1 MFTKPIGRT
10 LSIAA
15 LAMTS
20 WSALAEEGIE
30 EVIVTGSYLKKSTE
44 NSASPLTVMSKVE
57 LDQMAA
63 TDMKDV
69 VSNLTFSSGSIGGSA
84 TAFYGGDN
92 STGNANVNLRNLGSG
107 ATLVLVN
114 GKRNVSTS
122 FDNIGSGYLDVDGLI
137 PNIALERVEIVKDGS
152 SALYGSDA
160 IAGVVNFI
168 TRKNFEGFELQ
179 YDYAEDSETGR
190 QQDNLISA
198 ILGVSGDRGNITMSA
213 SY

>member
-69 VSNLTFSSGSIGGSA
+69 VSNLTFSSGSIGG
-84 TAFYGGDN
+84 
-92 STGNANVNLRNLGSG
+92 
-107 ATLVLVN
+107 
-114 GKRNVSTS
+114 
-122 FDNIGSGYLDVDGLI
+122 
-137 PNIALERVEIVKDGS
+137 
-152 SALYGSDA
+152 
-160 IAGVVNFI
+160 
-168 TRKNFEGFELQ
+168 
-179 YDYAEDSETGR
+179 
-190 QQDNLISA
+190 
-198 ILGVSGDRGNITMSA
+198 
-213 SY
+213 

>member
-15 LAMTS
+15 LAITS
-20 WSALAEEGIE
+20 LSAIAEERDIE
-30 EVIVTGSYLKKSTE
+30 EVVVTGSYLKKSTE

-114 GKRNVSTS
+114 GKRNVST
-122 FDNIGSGYLDVDGLI
+122 
-137 PNIALERVEIVKDGS
+137 
-152 SALYGSDA
+152 
-160 IAGVVNFI
+160 
-168 TRKNFEGFELQ
+168 
-179 YDYAEDSETGR
+179 
-190 QQDNLISA
+190 
-198 ILGVSGDRGNITMSA
+198 
-213 SY
+213 

>member
-10 LSIAA
+10 LSISA

-20 WSALAEEGIE
+20 WSALAEEAIE
-30 EVIVTGSYLKKSTE
+30 EVSVTGSYLKKSTE

-137 PNIALERVEIVKDGS
+137 PNIALERVEICLLYTSPSPRDQRGYRMPS
-152 SALYGSDA
+152 SA
-160 IAGVVNFI
+160 
-168 TRKNFEGFELQ
+168 
-179 YDYAEDSETGR
+179 
-190 QQDNLISA
+190 
-198 ILGVSGDRGNITMSA
+198 
-213 SY
+213 